1 MKITNLF
8 IAFYLVESRSIFPKP
23 RPTTL
28 GYHPDNP
35 NILIPVPLFPIG
47 PATEDDTDLE
57 LSREN
62 ISETTTTFESTTFE
76 STTLDL
82 TTEKASLIN
91 EVTTTTS
98 TAAPFY
104 TTFFE
109 ELSEPLTAIIPS
121 VQERPSSTIGPITSE
136 IPDTTPSWSPTVVSS
151 TTQSMPENGE
161 ESSLRDG
168 FIAAWEMTKELGA
181 MIIGG
186 VGGMF
191 SKITSFF
198 N

>member
-8 IAFYLVESRSIFPKP
+8 FAFYLVESRSIFPKP

-28 GYHPDNP
+28 GYHPDHP

-47 PATEDDTDLE
+47 PATEDETDLE

-62 ISETTTTFESTTFE
+62 ISETTTTFESAT
-76 STTLDL
+76 SDL
-82 TTEKASLIN
+82 TTEKTSFIN
-91 EVTTTTS
+91 ELTTSTS

-104 TTFFE
+104 TTLSKEF
-109 ELSEPLTAIIPS
+109 SEPLTATIPS
-121 VQERPSSTIGPITSE
+121 VQESPSSTVGPITSE
-136 IPDTTPSWSPTVVSS
+136 IPDTTPSWIPTVVSS

-161 ESSLRDG
+161 ESSLTDG
-168 FIAAWEMTKELGA
+168 FVAAWEIAKELGA

-186 VGGMF
+186 VGGIF
-191 SKITSFF
+191 SKFTSFF

>member
-8 IAFYLVESRSIFPKP
+8 FAFYLVESRSIFPKP

-28 GYHPDNP
+28 GYHPDHP

-47 PATEDDTDLE
+47 PATEDETDLE

-62 ISETTTTFESTTFE
+62 IFETTTTFESTF
-76 STTLDL
+76 LDF
-82 TTEKASLIN
+82 TTEKTSLIN

-104 TTFFE
+104 TTLSKEF
-109 ELSEPLTAIIPS
+109 SEPLTATIPS
-121 VQERPSSTIGPITSE
+121 VQEGPSSTVGAITSE
-136 IPDTTPSWSPTVVSS
+136 IPGTTSIWSPTVVSS
-151 TTQSMPENGE
+151 ITQSVPENGD
-161 ESSLRDG
+161 ESGLTDG
-168 FIAAWEMTKELGA
+168 FVSAWEMAKELGA

-186 VGGMF
+186 VGGIF